1 MTFYQS
7 YYKTEIRIDINF
19 ATTFSMLFIN
29 TSDQKLAKD
38 KGFIQ
43 LNTEHLIPEAY
54 HALL

>member
-7 YYKTEIRIDINF
+7 YYKTEIRIHITF

-29 TSDQKLAKD
+29 TLVHNFAKD
-38 KGFIQ
+38 KVFIQ
-43 LNTEHLIPEAY
+43 LNTEHMIPEAY